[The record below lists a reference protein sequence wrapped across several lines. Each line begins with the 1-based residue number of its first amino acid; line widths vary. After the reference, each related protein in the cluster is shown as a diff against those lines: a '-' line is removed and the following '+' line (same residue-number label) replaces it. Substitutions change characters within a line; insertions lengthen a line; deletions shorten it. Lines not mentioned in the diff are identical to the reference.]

1 MNRAPTPGERQA
13 SVAGVRQ
20 PRPGGHDLLDVG
32 HGVAVAGLRRDVPRG
47 GAQAELKLEWTPAA
61 EARMARIPSFVRNV
75 VMQRVE
81 DFARREGH
89 SRITPEILDNVRK
102 GMPVDFSKKLPFFLR
117 KGKP

>member
-1 MNRAPTPGERQA
+1 MGTLSALTRAQ
-13 SVAGVRQ
+13 
-20 PRPGGHDLLDVG
+20 L
-32 HGVAVAGLRRDVPRG
+32 
-47 GAQAELKLEWTPAA
+47 AA
-61 EARMARIPSFVRNV
+61 SFVRNV

>member
-1 MNRAPTPGERQA
+1 VVIPQMTY
-13 SVAGVRQ
+13 
-20 PRPGGHDLLDVG
+20 
-32 HGVAVAGLRRDVPRG
+32 G
-47 GAQAELKLEWTPAA
+47 GAQAELELEWTPEA

-89 SRITPEILDNVRK
+89 GRITPEILDSVRK

-117 KGKP
+117 NGKP